1 VKVFGLKK
9 YIEFDAGHR
18 VPNHESKCRNPHGH
32 RYRVTAHLT
41 GQLITKVGDSEE
53 GMVADFGHVKSIL
66 TEKVHDVLDHGFIV
80 YHNDKILASL
90 FKNYDD
96 DGPFVQGWNIIE
108 FPYIPTA
115 ENIAKWVYEQID
127 GPLHEEYG
135 DRIRLMCVEVQETP
149 TSTAYYPG

>member
-96 DGPFVQGWNIIE
+96 DGPFVQGWNIIA
-108 FPYIPTA
+108 FTYIPTA